1 MHAACGHRRAALR
14 DAGVNVAA
22 GADNLQDP
30 FNPVGRG
37 DPLETAGLMIMTT
50 HVLPDDALHMVTG
63 AARTAM
69 GLAPRDDVVAIPRR
83 APCREAI
90 AFGPADRVV
99 VRHEPN
105 LETERSHD
113 RD

>member
-1 MHAACGHRRAALR
+1 
-14 DAGVNVAA
+14 
-22 GADNLQDP
+22 
-30 FNPVGRG
+30 
-37 DPLETAGLMIMTT
+37 MIMTT

-69 GLAPRDDVVAIPRR
+69 GLAPSDDVVAVR
-83 APCREAI
+83 ACSVREAI